1 MTGSVTL
8 SQILNGEVR
17 LSFTRKA
24 IYTIAFIIASSFL
37 QLLDSPWL
45 PSTASSRA
53 FDKLSIVFLADPSN
67 PNIYLLNRPQI
78 SRMLKELAS
87 NDDSS
92 SVQSR
97 VAPQRSADFSAPLAR
112 LGITLLELCFRS
124 PLERQHCRMG
134 WPPGSND
141 REREGFD
148 ILAARDWLS
157 EVAEGTGSDY
167 AAAVSWCVLGNKTVP
182 ADRWREEMLRE
193 VVKPLQRCL
202 DSFKLAE
209 CV

>member
-92 SVQSR
+92 TVQSR

-141 REREGFD
+141 REMEGFD

-157 EVAEGTGSDY
+157 EVAEETGSDY
-167 AAAVSWCVLGNKTVP
+167 AAAVSWCLLGNKTVP